1 MTQPFGTIQDNS
13 GPKIGA
19 QDLVGRPLIIW
30 VNDHKR
36 NVGTSQTQRTGR
48 LADPVICD
56 IVDLRPLMGGT
67 PVLYRNVWLFT
78 GSLIK
83 TLKSLVGTDPRL
95 AIFTQVANSYGGR
108 SYVIT
113 DLSGDANAVELGG
126 AWMAA
131 NPEFVRSDAPPDP
144 EPWVPNQQPQ
154 HEGWPQGSM
163 PAQQWQGQPQQAQ
176 QWQQSQSQPQFQQQP
191 VGWNGGPVHEGQM
204 NPYAA
209 RHPGTGPYGDG
220 PRPQYQQQPA
230 QQPAHH
236 EQGPPPAWAQQPTQQ
251 AQPQYQQPPMPPQPP
266 AQGSV
271 LERLAMQHQNNDL
284 ARQQVQQPYNQEQE
298 RQQYGF

>member
-1 MTQPFGTIQDNS
+1 MAQPFGTIQDNS

-56 IVDLRPLMGGT
+56 IVDLRPPMGGT

-83 TLKSLVGTDPRL
+83 TLKALVGTDPRL

-113 DLSGDANAVELGG
+113 DLSGDLNAAELGT

-131 NPEFVRSDAPPDP
+131 NPEFTRSEAPPDP

-163 PAQQWQGQPQQAQ
+163 PAQQWQGQQQQAQ
-176 QWQQSQSQPQFQQQP
+176 QWQQPQSQPQWNQPQQGQQNWTPQFTQNTASPQWGQPQQQP
-191 VGWNGGPVHEGQM
+191 
-204 NPYAA
+204 
-209 RHPGTGPYGDG
+209 
-220 PRPQYQQQPA
+220 
-230 QQPAHH
+230 HH
-236 EQGPPPAWAQQPTQQ
+236 EQGPPPAWAQQPAQQ
-251 AQPQYQQPPMPPQPP
+251 APQQQYQQPPMPPQPP

-271 LERLAMQHQNNDL
+271 LERLAMQHQNNDQ